1 MSIDVNNE
9 SGTEVDE
16 QAILDIARYA
26 LARMRIHPLSELSV
40 IVVDGDAMEQLHV
53 QWMDL
58 PGPTDVMSFP
68 MDELRPPM
76 KDEDEA
82 PQGLLGDI
90 VLCPEVA
97 KQQGEDAPTQ
107 HSMNEELQLL
117 TVHGVLH
124 LLGYDHEEADE
135 KAEMFGLQAGIVD
148 GWRAEKGLTGPSAGA
163 DRVMSLSLIAG
174 AVALVVIAW
183 LAACAE
189 AGLARVSSF
198 RAEEA
203 VRSGRRGS
211 AKLSQVAAD
220 PTRYLNVAL
229 LVRVACEMAAAALV
243 TYACLEE
250 FQETWQALLVA
261 IGVMVLVSYVAV
273 GVSPRTIGR
282 QHPLNTATA
291 AAYVLLPLARIM
303 GPIPPLLILIGNALT
318 PGKGFRRGPFAS
330 EAELRALVDLAEK
343 ESLIEDEE
351 RRMVHSVFELGDTLV
366 REVMVPRTDL
376 VVIERYKTIRQALT
390 LALRS
395 GFSRIPVVG
404 ESEDDVVGVV
414 YLKDL
419 SRKTHI
425 NRDAEAELVSTAMRP
440 ATFVPDTKNAGDLL
454 REMQQLRTHVA
465 VVIDEYGGTAG
476 IVTIEDILEEIVGE
490 ITDEYDREVSS
501 VEELG
506 DERFRVTS
514 RLDIGDLGELY
525 GIEEFDD
532 EDVET
537 VGGLLAKALGRVPIA
552 GASSLVTLPDGR
564 ALRLTAEAA
573 AGRRNKIV
581 TVLSEPVGGQEE
593 GAG

>member
-1 MSIDVNNE
+1 MSPQI
-9 SGTEVDE
+9 
-16 QAILDIARYA
+16 
-26 LARMRIHPLSELSV
+26 V
-40 IVVDGDAMEQLHV
+40 I
-53 QWMDL
+53 
-58 PGPTDVMSFP
+58 
-68 MDELRPPM
+68 
-76 KDEDEA
+76 
-82 PQGLLGDI
+82 
-90 VLCPEVA
+90 
-97 KQQGEDAPTQ
+97 
-107 HSMNEELQLL
+107 
-117 TVHGVLH
+117 
-124 LLGYDHEEADE
+124 
-135 KAEMFGLQAGIVD
+135 
-148 GWRAEKGLTGPSAGA
+148 
-163 DRVMSLSLIAG
+163 G
-174 AVALVVIAW
+174 AVALIVVAW

-203 VRSGRRGS
+203 VKSGRRGS
-211 AKLSQVAAD
+211 AKLAQVAAD

-243 TYACLEE
+243 TYACLRE
-250 FQETWQALLVA
+250 FPDTWEALLIA
-261 IGVMVLVSYVAV
+261 IAVMVLVSYVAV

-282 QHPLNTATA
+282 QHPLNTATV

-303 GPIPPLLILIGNALT
+303 GPIPSLLILIGNALT

-330 EAELRALVDLAEK
+330 EAELRAMVDLAEQQ
-343 ESLIEDEE
+343 SLIEDDE

-395 GFSRIPVVG
+395 GFSRIPVTG
-404 ESEDDVVGVV
+404 ESEDDIVGIV

-419 SRKTHI
+419 VRKTHI
-425 NRDAEAELVSTAMRP
+425 NRDAENDLVSTAMRP
-440 ATFVPDTKNAGDLL
+440 AVFVPDTKNAGDLL
-454 REMQQLRTHVA
+454 REMQKDRNHVA

-490 ITDEYDREVSS
+490 ITDEYDRELPP

-506 DERFRVTS
+506 DGRYRVTA
-514 RLDIGDLGELY
+514 RLDITDLGELY
-525 GIEEFDD
+525 GLEEYDD

-552 GASSLVTLPDGR
+552 GASAEVELPDER
-564 ALRLTAEAA
+564 RLKLTAEAA

-581 TVLSEPVGGQEE
+581 TVLVEPAGNAAREE
-593 GAG
+593 KPE

>member
-1 MSIDVNNE
+1 MSP
-9 SGTEVDE
+9 
-16 QAILDIARYA
+16 QL
-26 LARMRIHPLSELSV
+26 
-40 IVVDGDAMEQLHV
+40 VV
-53 QWMDL
+53 
-58 PGPTDVMSFP
+58 
-68 MDELRPPM
+68 
-76 KDEDEA
+76 
-82 PQGLLGDI
+82 
-90 VLCPEVA
+90 
-97 KQQGEDAPTQ
+97 
-107 HSMNEELQLL
+107 
-117 TVHGVLH
+117 
-124 LLGYDHEEADE
+124 
-135 KAEMFGLQAGIVD
+135 
-148 GWRAEKGLTGPSAGA
+148 
-163 DRVMSLSLIAG
+163 G
-174 AVALVVIAW
+174 AVALVVVAW

-211 AKLSQVAAD
+211 AKLAQVAAD

-243 TYACLEE
+243 TYACLRE
-250 FQETWQALLVA
+250 FSGTAEALLVA
-261 IGVMVLVSYVAV
+261 IAVMVLVSYVAV

-282 QHPLNTATA
+282 QHPLNTATV
-291 AAYVLLPLARIM
+291 AAYVLVPLARIM
-303 GPIPPLLILIGNALT
+303 GPIPFLLILLGNAFT

-343 ESLIEDEE
+343 ESLIEAEE

-395 GFSRIPVVG
+395 GFSRIPVTG
-404 ESEDDVVGVV
+404 ESEDDIVGIV

-419 SRKTHI
+419 ARKTHI
-425 NRDAEAELVSTAMRP
+425 SRDAESELVSTAMRP
-440 ATFVPDTKNAGDLL
+440 AAFVPDTKNAGDLL
-454 REMQQLRTHVA
+454 REMQKERNHVA

-490 ITDEYDREVSS
+490 ITDEYDRELPP
-501 VEELG
+501 VENLG
-506 DERFRVTS
+506 DDRYRVTA

-525 GIEEFDD
+525 GLEAYDD

-552 GASSLVTLPDGR
+552 GASSVVELPDGR
-564 ALRLTAEAA
+564 ELQLTAEAA

-581 TVLSEPVGGQEE
+581 TVLVEPVGETEPAAQEPQPE
-593 GAG
+593 

>member
-1 MSIDVNNE
+1 M
-9 SGTEVDE
+9 T
-16 QAILDIARYA
+16 A
-26 LARMRIHPLSELSV
+26 
-40 IVVDGDAMEQLHV
+40 QLV
-53 QWMDL
+53 
-58 PGPTDVMSFP
+58 
-68 MDELRPPM
+68 
-76 KDEDEA
+76 
-82 PQGLLGDI
+82 
-90 VLCPEVA
+90 
-97 KQQGEDAPTQ
+97 
-107 HSMNEELQLL
+107 
-117 TVHGVLH
+117 
-124 LLGYDHEEADE
+124 
-135 KAEMFGLQAGIVD
+135 
-148 GWRAEKGLTGPSAGA
+148 
-163 DRVMSLSLIAG
+163 AG
-174 AVALVVIAW
+174 AVALVVVAW

-203 VRSGRRGS
+203 VKSGRRGS
-211 AKLSQVAAD
+211 AGLAQVAAD

-243 TYACLEE
+243 TYACLQE
-250 FQETWQALLVA
+250 FAETWAALLTA

-303 GPIPPLLILIGNALT
+303 GPIPSLLILIGNALT

-343 ESLIEDEE
+343 ESLIEDDE

-395 GFSRIPVVG
+395 GFSRIPVTG
-404 ESEDDVVGVV
+404 ESEDDIVGIV

-419 SRKTHI
+419 VRKTHI
-425 NRDAEAELVSTAMRP
+425 SRETESDLVSTAMRP
-440 ATFVPDTKNAGDLL
+440 AAFVPDTKNAGDLL
-454 REMQQLRTHVA
+454 REMQQDRNHVA

-490 ITDEYDREVSS
+490 ITDEYDRELPP
-501 VEELG
+501 VEDLG
-506 DERFRVTS
+506 DDRHRVTA
-514 RLDIGDLGELY
+514 RLDITDLGELY
-525 GIEEFDD
+525 GLEEYDD

-552 GASSLVTLPDGR
+552 GASAVVRLPDDR
-564 ALRLTAEAA
+564 TLRLTAEAA

-581 TVLSEPVGGQEE
+581 TVLVEPVGEDPE
-593 GAG
+593 KESA